1 MSGMSDVLGELQ
13 AAARDLVRQAAEK
26 VDLSGVKEALE
37 AIEHSGAK
45 ERQEAEVTSAVPLT
59 DAERA
64 TLEGRLKATHGPDLP
79 VHYRVDPAILGGL
92 VVRVGDRMVDGSLA
106 TRLNQLR
113 QNIAG

>member
-1 MSGMSDVLGELQ
+1 MSNVLGELQ

-45 ERQEAEVTSAVPLT
+45 ERPEAEVTSAVPLT

-64 TLEGRLKATHGPDLP
+64 TLEGRLKAKHGDLP
-79 VHYRVDPAILGGL
+79 IHYRVDPAILGGL